1 MASLIWT
8 TCAPTSDPQVMPT
21 LPKLSLFLLNPKV
34 PGRGTAQQTLF
45 SFVTDGTSRLLPS
58 ENRGKGQLQQPS

>member
-34 PGRGTAQQTLF
+34 PGMGHSAANTF
-45 SFVTDGTSRLLPS
+45 FFCH
-58 ENRGKGQLQQPS
+58 